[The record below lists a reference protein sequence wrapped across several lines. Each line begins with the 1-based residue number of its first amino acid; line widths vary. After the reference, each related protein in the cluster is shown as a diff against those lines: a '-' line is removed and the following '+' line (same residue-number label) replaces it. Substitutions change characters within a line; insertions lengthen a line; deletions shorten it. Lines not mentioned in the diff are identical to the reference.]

1 MQGVHHNVNV
11 NAPLLLLLLLLLLDP
26 IVLQAAGPEPKE
38 STL

>member
-11 NAPLLLLLLLLLLDP
+11 NAPLLLLLLLDP
-26 IVLQAAGPEPKE
+26 IVLQTAGPEPKE

>member
-11 NAPLLLLLLLLLLDP
+11 NAPLLLLLLLLDP
-26 IVLQAAGPEPKE
+26 IVLQTAGPEPKE